1 MKAFDLKSNTYIASS
16 KEINNKIP
24 KFKMVLLLEYHDI
37 KAFLHKVTFQIGME
51 TLLWLK
57 S

>member
-1 MKAFDLKSNTYIASS
+1 MKAVDLKSNTYIASS

-37 KAFLHKVTFQIGME
+37 KAFLQKVTFQIGME
-51 TLLWLK
+51 TLVWLK